1 MRNAAFL
8 AAAGQPWAFLNRAD
22 KIRRWLEDRERNT
35 TGALSNSILYLGM
48 GFDRAAGTIALDGGE
63 PKVVWPNA
71 AEDPVLGRLRSLTER
86 GTAALGGDQLPN
98 PLVQFNLPAQ
108 RIPVTG
114 HPIGGCATADDVDGG
129 VVDDRGRV
137 FDPAG
142 GLHRGLYVVDG
153 SVFPGS
159 IGVNVLLTI
168 SAFAERAADGLRA
181 DLGLPPFDREQE
193 WDDAA

>member
-1 MRNAAFL
+1 
-8 AAAGQPWAFLNRAD
+8 
-22 KIRRWLEDRERNT
+22 
-35 TGALSNSILYLGM
+35 
-48 GFDRAAGTIALDGGE
+48 
-63 PKVVWPNA
+63 
-71 AEDPVLGRLRSLTER
+71 
-86 GTAALGGDQLPN
+86 
-98 PLVQFNLPAQ
+98 
-108 RIPVTG
+108 
-114 HPIGGCATADDVDGG
+114 